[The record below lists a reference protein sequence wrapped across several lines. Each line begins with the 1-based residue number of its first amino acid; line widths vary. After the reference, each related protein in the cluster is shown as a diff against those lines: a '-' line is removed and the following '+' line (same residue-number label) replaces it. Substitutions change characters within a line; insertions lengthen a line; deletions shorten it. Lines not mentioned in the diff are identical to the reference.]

1 MKHPVQSRT
10 VWLNTLIVV
19 TGVSSYLAGNEVIV
33 NYPRAVAT
41 LLIIQG
47 LSNIALRFI
56 TKTGLDYGKRT
67 ENPA

>member
-1 MKHPVQSRT
+1 MNKHPKQSKT
-10 VWLNTLIVV
+10 LWLNSLIVI

-47 LSNIALRFI
+47 IANIALRFVTVTGI
-56 TKTGLDYGKRT
+56 STKS
-67 ENPA
+67 E